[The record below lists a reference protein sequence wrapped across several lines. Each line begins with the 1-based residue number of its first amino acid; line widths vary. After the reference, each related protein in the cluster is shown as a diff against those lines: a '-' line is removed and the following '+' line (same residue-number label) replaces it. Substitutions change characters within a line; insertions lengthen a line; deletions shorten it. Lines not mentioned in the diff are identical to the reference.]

1 MRLCL
6 KSLKI
11 SPRSPTRTYGHRS
24 EPLPFL
30 PSGNPDRR
38 RRTGADIKKPISM
51 GFFMRK
57 IQMLLSPFI
66 SQPAVFAGVYLPALR
81 SGCEARSHRGN
92 PQNLPAPNSTFSH
105 LSIYHYRSAILAT
118 PAPLY
123 NPHSRNVGA
132 APRFS
137 PTRFIPPLRLPEYF
151 GA

>member
-11 SPRSPTRTYGHRS
+11 SPRSPSRIYVHRS

-38 RRTGADIKKPISM
+38 RRTGADIKKPVSM

-92 PQNLPAPNSTFSH
+92 HAKPTSAELNLLPLVD
-105 LSIYHYRSAILAT
+105 LS
-118 PAPLY
+118 
-123 NPHSRNVGA
+123 
-132 APRFS
+132 
-137 PTRFIPPLRLPEYF
+137 LP
-151 GA
+151 